1 MRNDGEGLY
10 LRRKEGK
17 GMGVKW
23 TLHSLIPAL
32 LVALVTA
39 LLVFAM
45 VFISS
50 MTTAIDRMIVML
62 GSGNIVAYE
71 ECDISSWLGA
81 EIFHVT
87 SSSGVVFSE
96 NGKSLVN
103 LKGIEEGY
111 FEGERGDT
119 LKIERVELEARN
131 PIVVSKTLSE
141 RLGLNL
147 GDTMTLMLYENEKN
161 RARPVLMTVVGIFDS
176 GYAQLD
182 RYLAYVD
189 YSLIGGEGEWEIIL
203 SSNEETDKKAEELW
217 EKGIWCETY
226 REKYSALYLNVKQS
240 VTILYVILA
249 SVALLAAFFSTDIV
263 HVYLS
268 RDHRDIVALTIL
280 GMDRERIRKIY
291 LILSLRAV
299 MVASLIGTAAGLILG
314 MFSPLLIKA
323 VAASNPSLVE
333 YYISSFSVKVPWF
346 SILIMIF
353 SMALLS
359 LITLF
364 ISIRKEKELGSIT
377 NES

>member
-10 LRRKEGK
+10 LRRKEGR

-23 TLHSLIPAL
+23 TLHSLVPAL
-32 LVALVTA
+32 LVTLITA

-62 GSGNIVAYE
+62 GSGNIVSYQN
-71 ECDISSWLGA
+71 CDISQWSGA
-81 EIFHVT
+81 DKYHVVEA
-87 SSSGVVFSE
+87 SGVVFSE

-111 FEGERGDT
+111 FDGERGET
-119 LKIERVELEARN
+119 LKLATTEIEARN
-131 PIVVSKTLSE
+131 PIIVSKTLAD
-141 RLGLNL
+141 RLKLDF
-147 GDTMTLMLYENEKN
+147 GDTMTLMLYETEKE
-161 RARPVLMTVVGIFDS
+161 RARPVLATVTGIFDS

-203 SSNEETDKKAEELW
+203 ESNNDTDKRAEELW
-217 EKGIWCETY
+217 AKGIWCETY
-226 REKYSALYLNVKQS
+226 KEKYSSLYLNVKQS

-263 HVYLS
+263 HVYLT
-268 RDHRDIVALTIL
+268 RDYRDITALSIL
-280 GMDRERIRKIY
+280 GMEKKRIRRIY

-299 MVASLIGTAAGLILG
+299 MVASLLGTVIGLILG
-314 MFSPLLIKA
+314 SLSPLLIKL

-333 YYISSFSVKVPWF
+333 YYISSFSVKVPWLAIF
-346 SILIMIF
+346 IMILA
-353 SMALLS
+353 MALLS
-359 LITLF
+359 LLTLF
-364 ISIRKEKELGSIT
+364 VSIKKEKDLGVIT
-377 NES
+377 HES